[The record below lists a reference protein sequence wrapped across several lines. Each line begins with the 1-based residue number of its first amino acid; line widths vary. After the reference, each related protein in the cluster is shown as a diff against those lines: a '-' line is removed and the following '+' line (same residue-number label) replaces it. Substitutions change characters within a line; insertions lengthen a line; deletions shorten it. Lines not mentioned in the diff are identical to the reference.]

1 MTNAVKSRNEISWG
15 KDFESPFMCERHV
28 YVLLFGVLSL
38 RSFSIPV
45 FKARLGQIL
54 TYTDRYCL

>member
-1 MTNAVKSRNEISWG
+1 MTNEVKSRNEINWG
-15 KDFESPFMCERHV
+15 KDFESPFMCERRV
-28 YVLLFGVLSL
+28 YVLFGVLSL
-38 RSFSIPV
+38 RSFSIPM